1 MTDVAQAAITRF
13 GFPENTP
20 VVASVKQY
28 MENVPGR
35 KDVLEINMLAEVARR
50 QSRTQ
55 LSAYLMVFEDAYT
68 KQASVNEETRPNKAR
83 TPKNTNNFE
92 PCVARTTRG
101 LAKM

>member
-1 MTDVAQAAITRF
+1 MYILQCDSIRYSGGKILQ
-13 GFPENTP
+13 N
-20 VVASVKQY
+20 
-28 MENVPGR
+28 GR

-55 LSAYLMVFEDAYT
+55 LSAYLMVFEAAYA